1 MVITKCEFQI
11 LKNAQEGKTFCLK
24 VDFGQRVL
32 KAKRVGDKAYLDNEA
47 SIDLTQKVKDKFCY
61 LLDNQRLREIA
72 FFDEGTNRYY
82 KLIPTTDWPTIAIG
96 SVPMH
101 KLSSPKK
108 DTENKIGLIKPY
120 GFVLDTCMGLGYTAI
135 LASKEA
141 EKIITFEKD
150 ENVFII
156 AQRNPLSQRL
166 FEAKNIEIRREDV
179 FEGIKNLKSYYF
191 DCIIHDPPTLRL
203 AGELFSGDFYHQAF
217 RVLKEKGRLF
227 HYTPLYKVKS
237 GFDFPAKIK
246 KNLQRQGFKKVEYYE
261 KAGGLI
267 CQK

>member
-1 MVITKCEFQI
+1 MVITKKEFQA
-11 LKNAQEGKTFCLK
+11 LKNAQEDVTFCLE
-24 VDFGQRVL
+24 VDFGLRSIE
-32 KAKRVGDKAYLDNEA
+32 AKRVKNKAFLDKG
-47 SIDLTQKVKDKFCY
+47 ITVDLSQKVKDNVCY
-61 LLDNQRLREIA
+61 LLDNQRLIEIA
-72 FFDEGTNRYY
+72 FFDEDTNKYY
-82 KLIPTTDWPTIAIG
+82 KLVSTNDWPTIAIG

-135 LASKEA
+135 LASKSC

-156 AQRNPLSQRL
+156 AQRNPLSQSA
-166 FEAKNIEIRREDV
+166 FEAKNIEIRRQDV
-179 FEGIKNLKSYYF
+179 YKGIKSLGDCCF

-203 AGELFSGDFYHQAF
+203 AEELFSKDFYFQVF
-217 RVLKEKGRLF
+217 RILKKGGRFF

-246 KNLQRQGFKKVEYYE
+246 KNLQVTGFRKIEYSK